1 MRKYLRKLRKDA
13 GLTQAVVAMKLNMG
27 HSTYAMI
34 ESGER
39 QKDLNLSLAKKL
51 GEIFN
56 ISVEKI
62 IEEEEKLKNK
72 LEKGV

>member
-13 GLTQAVVAMKLNMG
+13 GLRQADVAKRLNMG
-27 HSTYAMI
+27 YSTYAMI

-39 QKDLNLSLAKKL
+39 QKDLNLSLAKKI

-62 IEEEEKLKNK
+62 IEEEEKIK
-72 LEKGV
+72 ESR